1 MKNIFISKFNK
12 AITLMQEEYI
22 YLNEFLSFTKI
33 LKNCICLE
41 DINQRLRSSTL
52 PTEAIVKNNSF
63 I

>member
-33 LKNCICLE
+33 KKNCICLE